1 MHGKHC
7 EATCMCS
14 ERIQKK
20 PRNVSSRSFLQDDVD
35 RLSSVLPT
43 PVNIVY
49 CTEPLSVLVIHV
61 ISPFFIAIHLASL
74 ALTTEVDEIIML
86 SLSRT
91 LLASFV
97 PMIIGRI

>member
-7 EATCMCS
+7 EATCMCR

-20 PRNVSSRSFLQDDVD
+20 ARNVSSRSFLQDEVD
-35 RLSSVLPT
+35 RLSSVLLT

-49 CTEPLSVLVIHV
+49 CTEPLSVLVI
-61 ISPFFIAIHLASL
+61 ALHLASL

-97 PMIIGRI
+97 PMIIRRS